1 MKNKLSW
8 QMVEKDGETLVVFSG
23 NLDEKCDLQPLADLS
38 GRVTFDLE
46 GIVRINSV
54 GVTRWVRFVN
64 NLEAV
69 SELVFEKCSLSVVTQ
84 LNMVQDFRGKSRI
97 GSFYAP
103 YICRQ
108 SGEEQLV
115 LLKPEDLGATFS
127 APTVP
132 SDKGD
137 LELDDLPERYFTFLM
152 I

>member
-8 QMVEKDGETLVVFSG
+8 QMVERDDETLVVFSG
-23 NLDEKCDLQPLADLS
+23 NLDEKCDLTPLADLS
-38 GRVTFDLE
+38 GRVSFDLE
-46 GIVRINSV
+46 GIFRINSV
-54 GVTRWVRFVN
+54 GVTRWVQFVN

-103 YICRQ
+103 YICRK
-108 SGEEQLV
+108 SGEEQVV
-115 LLKPEDLGATFS
+115 LLRPEELGESFTP
-127 APTVP
+127 PTV
-132 SDKGD
+132 SGEKGD